1 MIPHRAL
8 LSPWQQARHG
18 TDVPGHARKGRS
30 MSANLSKRVSYL
42 GLVSGIAVA
51 YGATGQLALW
61 LAIPPGYATAIWPPA
76 GLAFAAILLCGARVW
91 PGIVLGS
98 FLVNVRTA
106 FDATTGVALLTSLAL
121 PTSLGLGTALQALV
135 GVWLVR
141 RVVGFP
147 TALDQGRQVA
157 AFLLLG
163 GPVSC
168 LIGATWG
175 VTSLLAGGIIPWPT
189 GLVHWW
195 TWWSGDTIGA
205 LVVIPLLLVWTAAPR
220 PVWRRRQYTVVLPLG
235 VAFVLVVIFFVHARA
250 VEQARLQ
257 LDFERW
263 AHTLADT
270 LRQSLA
276 GYLDALHVIESF
288 YASAPE
294 VRRHEFRTFVQRLFA
309 RYPGMQALSWDR
321 RVPEVERSAYEA
333 AMRQEGYPAFQI
345 TEQNAQGHLVR
356 AAARPEYVAV
366 TYIEPS
372 TGNESVLGYDVASKT
387 DRLVALHGAR
397 DTGAPRATGRLRL
410 VQETRQHWGLLIFLP
425 LYSTGR
431 PPDTVEARRQHL
443 YGYVTGVF
451 QISAMMEAA
460 LRTFERPG
468 LGLRLEDAMA
478 PVGERLLYS
487 RQWEGPEPALDE
499 VDQAHAAR
507 LHWRGTVE
515 MAGRRWV
522 LRVAPTL
529 AYLTE
534 HRSWYAWSIMT
545 CGVLFV
551 GLLGAF
557 LLVLTGRAVRTE
569 QLVAERTTANAA
581 LEREIAER
589 TRMGAALLES
599 EARYRDLFEHA
610 HDMLYTL
617 DLAGHF
623 TALNRRGEQLTG
635 YTRDELLGLHIR
647 HLVASEHLEL
657 LQHMLTRTH
666 AGFPAMMFTVA
677 IVTKAGQRRTLEVS
691 TQRLARAGSPCEVQ
705 GIARDVTERTRLE
718 AQLRQAQ
725 KMEALG
731 TLAGGIAHDFNNI
744 LTAILGYTELALMTI
759 PAESPTW
766 HHLQAVRKAGQRA
779 AGLVQQILTFSRRTE
794 PERTPTQLQLLI
806 QETLQFLRAT
816 LPTTIALHQDL
827 DPRAGMVL
835 ADASQI
841 HQVLLNLCTNA
852 AHAMRETGGALHV
865 HLEAIRL
872 PTEDASAPP
881 GLGAGPYVRL
891 TVRDTGHG
899 MPPEILDRIFEPF
912 FTTKSPGEGTG
923 MGLAVV
929 HGIIAS
935 HGGAITVESAPSHG
949 TTVRVYLPESAQLP
963 VARARPEASVPHG
976 RECILFVDDEAAL
989 ASLGHALLTALGY
1002 EVVAVTSS
1010 REALAI
1016 FQAAPAR
1023 FDLVITDY
1031 TMPELT
1037 GEALAQALRGIRPTL
1052 PIILCTGFS
1061 ETMTAEKAQALG
1073 IDAFCLKPVVLQELG
1088 QTIRRVLRQRRERG
1102 AGPQEMP

>member
-1 MIPHRAL
+1 
-8 LSPWQQARHG
+8 
-18 TDVPGHARKGRS
+18 
-30 MSANLSKRVSYL
+30 
-42 GLVSGIAVA
+42 
-51 YGATGQLALW
+51 
-61 LAIPPGYATAIWPPA
+61 
-76 GLAFAAILLCGARVW
+76 VW

-98 FLVNVRTA
+98 FLANIWTA
-106 FDATTGVALLTSLAL
+106 FDTTTLVSLFTSLAL

-147 TALDQGRQVA
+147 TALDQGRHVA
-157 AFLLLG
+157 AFLMLG

-175 VTSLLAGGIIPWPT
+175 VTSLLAGRIILWPT
-189 GLVHWW
+189 GLVHWL
-195 TWWSGDTIGA
+195 TWWIGDTIGA

-220 PVWRRRQYTVVLPLG
+220 QVWRRRQFTVVLPLG

-250 VEQARLQ
+250 VEQARMQ

-270 LRQSLA
+270 LRQNFD
-276 GYLDALHVIESF
+276 GYLDALHTIESF

-294 VRRHEFRTFVQRLFA
+294 VRQHEFRTFVQRLFI
-309 RYPGMQALSWDR
+309 RYPGIQALSLDR
-321 RVPEVERSAYEA
+321 RVPDVERSAYEA
-333 AMRQEGYPAFQI
+333 ALRQEGYPAFQI
-345 TEQNAQGHLVR
+345 TEQNAQGQLVR
-356 AAARPEYVAV
+356 AAARQEYVAV

-372 TGNESVLGYDVASKT
+372 AGNESALGYDVASDT
-387 DRLVALHGAR
+387 ERLVALHGAR
-397 DTGAPRATGRLRL
+397 DTGAPRATGRLML
-410 VQETRQHWGLLIFLP
+410 VQETSQQFGLLIFLP
-425 LYSTGR
+425 LYSTGLL
-431 PPDTVEARRQHL
+431 PDTVEARHQHL
-443 YGYVTGVF
+443 HGYVTGVF
-451 QISAMMEAA
+451 RIGDMMEAA
-460 LRTFERPG
+460 LRTFERAG

-487 RQWEGPEPALDE
+487 RQWGAPERSLREADK
-499 VDQAHAAR
+499 AHTAR
-507 LHWRGTVE
+507 LHWRSTFE

-522 LRVAPTL
+522 LQVAPTL

-534 HRSWYAWSIMT
+534 HRSWYVWSIIT

-569 QLVAERTTANAA
+569 QLVVERTMANAA

-599 EARYRDLFEHA
+599 EARYRDLFENA
-610 HDMLYTL
+610 HDMLYTH
-617 DLAGHF
+617 DLEGHF

-647 HLVASEHLEL
+647 HLVAPEHMALI
-657 LQHMLTRTH
+657 QHILAWTQ
-666 AGFPAMMFTVA
+666 AGLPAAMYTVD
-677 IVTKAGQRRTLEVS
+677 IITKAGQRRTLEVS
-691 TQRLARAGSPCEVQ
+691 TQRLARVGAPLEVQ
-705 GIARDVTERTRLE
+705 GIARDLTERTQLE
-718 AQLRQAQ
+718 GQLRQAQ

-744 LTAILGYTELALMTI
+744 LMAILGYTELVLFTI
-759 PAESPTW
+759 PAKSPTW

-779 AGLVQQILTFSRRTE
+779 ADLVQQILTFSRRTE
-794 PERTPTQLQLLI
+794 PERAPTHLRLLI
-806 QETLQFLRAT
+806 QDTLQFLRAT
-816 LPTTIALHQDL
+816 LPTTIAIHQDL
-827 DPRAGMVL
+827 APRAGMIL

-841 HQVLLNLCTNA
+841 RQVLLNLCTNA
-852 AHAMRETGGALHV
+852 AQAMRETGGALHV
-865 HLEAIRL
+865 RLEAIHL

-881 GLGAGPYVRL
+881 GLEAGPYVRL
-891 TVRDTGHG
+891 TVQDTGPG
-899 MPPEILDRIFEPF
+899 IPPAIQERIFEPF
-912 FTTKSPGEGTG
+912 FTTKGPGEGTG
-923 MGLAVV
+923 MGLSVV

-935 HGGAITVESAPSHG
+935 HGGAITVESASSHG
-949 TTVRVYLPESAQLP
+949 TTVRVYLPESAELA
-963 VARARPEASVPHG
+963 VASARPEAPVPYG
-976 RECILFVDDEAAL
+976 RERILFVDDEAAL
-989 ASLGHALLTALGY
+989 ADLGHALLTALGY

-1010 REALAI
+1010 LEALAM
-1016 FQAAPAR
+1016 FQAAPER

-1031 TMPELT
+1031 TMPQLT

-1061 ETMTAEKAQALG
+1061 ETMTAGKARVLG
-1073 IDAFCLKPVVLQELG
+1073 IDAFCLKPFVLQELR
-1088 QTIRRVLRQRRERG
+1088 QTIRRVLRQRREQG
-1102 AGPQEMP
+1102 EGPQEGQ